1 MVTEEDYDGQS
12 RQRTALANPE
22 FGQATTK
29 EV

>member
-22 FGQATTK
+22 FGQTTK